1 MSMSTGPDAR
11 KIIYCS
17 KCLMPNS
24 RPRISFDEEGICNA
38 CRNAEAK
45 LDTDWSERRRLWDK
59 LLDKHR
65 RSDGSWDCL
74 VPWSGGKDSS
84 AIAFKLKYEFGMN
97 PLLVTASPMIPNE
110 VGRRNREALLQLG
123 FDHVFVQPNV
133 HAMRKLATRF
143 FIERGNPKIAWEAS
157 KEAVP
162 IQAALDRGITLLI
175 HAEHGESEYGG
186 KVLHEKSTMVR
197 DYTEVVENVVGDDAA
212 NWADGQVTE
221 RDINMLLYPSSERVR
236 QAGVT
241 AIYFSYYFKWSMY
254 ENYQFIR
261 DKIPFQTCPQG
272 RTIGTFTDFDSLDD
286 KMDDLFYYLQYIKFG
301 FGRAVRDASRMIQTG
316 HLSRKQA
323 MELAHKYDGEFP
335 SRFLDEVLA
344 YLDMTM
350 EAFMETID
358 RHRNHEIWTKRDGR
372 WELRFPLPSA

>member
-1 MSMSTGPDAR
+1 MHAPAASDAR
-11 KIIYCS
+11 KIVYCS

-24 RPRISFDEEGICNA
+24 RPRISFDEQGVCNA

-45 LDTDWSERRRLWDK
+45 RSTDWAERRVLWDQ
-59 LLDKHR
+59 LLDRHR

-84 AIAFKLKYEFGMN
+84 AIAYKLKFEFGMN

-110 VGRRNREALLQLG
+110 VGRRNREALLELG
-123 FDHVFVQPNV
+123 FDHVFVRPNV
-133 HAMRKLATRF
+133 RTMRVLARRF

-162 IQAALDRGITLLI
+162 VKAALDHGISLII

-186 KVLHEKSTMVR
+186 KVLHEKSTRER
-197 DYTEVVENVVGDDAA
+197 DYTEVVENIVGDDAA
-212 NWADGQVTE
+212 NWVDDQVTE
-221 RDINMLLYPSSERVR
+221 KDVNMLLYPPLDRVR

-241 AIYFSYYFKWSMY
+241 VNYFSYFFKWSMY
-254 ENYQFIR
+254 ENYLFIR
-261 DKIPFQTCPQG
+261 DKIPFLTCPQG

-316 HLSRKQA
+316 HLTRQRGI
-323 MELAHKYDGEFP
+323 ELARRYDGEFP
-335 SRFLDEVLA
+335 SRFLDEVLG

-350 EAFMETID
+350 DEFTEIID
-358 RHRNHEIWTKRDGR
+358 RHRNSEIWDRRANR
-372 WELRFPLPSA
+372 WVLRFPLPSA